1 MREARLL
8 RIGREIFLAALGMP
22 LDTVEPWVL
31 ARLTTIL
38 EEREVLAGQT
48 LFSAGSTSEFIYFM
62 REGRVRYTRAGG
74 PSWTFQGRWVLG
86 GFEALGERPSTHTA
100 TALTTFRAMRVP
112 ITAWVEMLED
122 SFPIARSAVTNASRA
137 VARLEELVPSAAPA
151 SAQDAPVLGV
161 APPGPLSL
169 TERLA
174 LLFDVRM
181 LRGVGV
187 QALAD
192 LAGVSEQVSVASGDV
207 LVARGRGCDRLL
219 RIVDGEVVAERS
231 DPSVAR
237 RYGPGDLV
245 CGAAVLGGVVD
256 AWEARAVTPTRCI
269 AVPLESLFDLMEEH
283 FELVRSTLFALGV
296 RRGLL
301 LDYLAGASGDLLVA
315 GGDRPAIQ
323 SPVAQR

>member
-1 MREARLL
+1 VREARLL

-31 ARLTTIL
+31 ARMTSIL
-38 EEREVLAGQT
+38 EEREVHAGQT
-48 LFSAGSTSEFIYFM
+48 LFSAGETAQFMYFM
-62 REGRVRYTRAGG
+62 REGRVRFTRAGG

-86 GFEALGERPSTHTA
+86 GFEGLGDRPSMRTA

-112 ITAWVEMLED
+112 IGPWVEMLED

-137 VARLEELVPSAAPA
+137 VARMEELVPSGAPA
-151 SAQDAPVLGV
+151 SALDPPVLGV
-161 APPGPLSL
+161 APPGELSL

-192 LAGVSEQVSVASGDV
+192 LAGVSEQVSVDRGDV
-207 LVARGRGCDRLL
+207 LVAHGKGGDRVL

-231 DPSVAR
+231 NPSVVR
-237 RYGPGDLV
+237 HYGPGDLV

-256 AWEARAVTPTRCI
+256 AWEAKAVTPTRCI
-269 AVPLESLFDLMEEH
+269 TVPLEALFDLMEEH
-283 FELVRSTLFALGV
+283 FELVRSTLAALGV

-301 LDYLAGASGDLLVA
+301 LDHLAGPSGDLLLV
-315 GGDRPAIQ
+315 GDRPAIQ